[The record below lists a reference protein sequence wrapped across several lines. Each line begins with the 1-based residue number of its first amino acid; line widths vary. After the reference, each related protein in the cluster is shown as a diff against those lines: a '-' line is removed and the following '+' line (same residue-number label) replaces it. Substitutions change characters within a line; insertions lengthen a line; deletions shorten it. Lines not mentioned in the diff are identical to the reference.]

1 MKNLYEAPELDVILL
16 KSADIICTSTDQ
28 PNPDD
33 NETPLA

>member
-16 KSADIICTSTDQ
+16 KSADIICTSNE
-28 PNPDD
+28 PKPDD